1 MCTAERMV
9 ESDFTGDLK
18 LAELHLKE
26 TPTQIFKYR
35 KGEYNPH
42 ANLDQ
47 IENDNTQDTVN

>member
-1 MCTAERMV
+1 MV